1 MYAVTDKD
9 IKQASEDFMVAL
21 ENFDGDTPT
30 LLLDACCEVLACA
43 EMLAIEDADRAV
55 VERRLGRRFR
65 GHLWRSRPCHPPLG
79 DGCASPQSL
88 SLGIP

>member
-21 ENFDGDTPT
+21 ENFDVDTPT
-30 LLLDACCEVLACA
+30 LLLDACCEVLTCA

-65 GHLWRSRPCHPPLG
+65 GDTYGEAAHAIRLWVMGALPRNH
-79 DGCASPQSL
+79 
-88 SLGIP
+88 